1 MWWQWGVAACIFAFL
16 VLIGLAIRFAYLAI
30 RALRHAETALDTVQQ
45 QVRQTTES
53 TESLLRVST
62 EVMQDLQGKMQ
73 AVDAWFVA
81 AEETGEAVQRVSRI
95 VKSVSLS
102 IESTALEAR
111 KALHSHSHRDTAN
124 DLMEL
129 TAAGLQLWHR
139 LQASR
144 PMKSKE

>member
-30 RALRHAETALDTVQQ
+30 LALRRAETALDTMQQ
-45 QVRQTTES
+45 QVRQTAES
-53 TESLLRVST
+53 TESLLLVST
-62 EVMQDLQGKMQ
+62 EVMRDLQGKMQ
-73 AVDAWFVA
+73 AVDAWFAA

-95 VKSVSLS
+95 VKSVSQS

-111 KALHSHSHRDTAN
+111 KALHSHRDTAN

-129 TAAGLQLWHR
+129 TASGLQLWHR

>member
-1 MWWQWGVAACIFAFL
+1 MWWQWGAAACILAFL

-30 RALRHAETALDTVQQ
+30 LALRHAETALDTMQQ
-45 QVRQTTES
+45 QVRQTAES
-53 TESLLRVST
+53 TESLLLVST
-62 EVMQDLQGKMQ
+62 EVMRDLQGKMQ
-73 AVDAWFVA
+73 AVDAWFAA

-95 VKSVSLS
+95 VNSASLA
-102 IESTALEAR
+102 IENTALEAR
-111 KALHSHSHRDTAN
+111 KALHSHRDAAN

>member
-1 MWWQWGVAACIFAFL
+1 MWWQWGAAVCIFAFL
-16 VLIGLAIRFAYLAI
+16 VLIGLAIRLAYLAI
-30 RALRHAETALDTVQQ
+30 RALRHAETALDTMQQ

-73 AVDAWFVA
+73 AVDAWFAA
-81 AEETGEAVQRVSRI
+81 AEETGEAVRRVSRI
-95 VKSVSLS
+95 VKAVSLS

-111 KALHSHSHRDTAN
+111 KALHSHQDTAN

-129 TAAGLQLWHR
+129 TAAGLHLWHR

-144 PMKSKE
+144 PMKSEE